1 MEKKEKQREK
11 LFQELIYL
19 LQDAKNNFSFYVSHG
34 YLNSEGIKIKMQII
48 KKYIELQNEKTILK
62 YLNKNRE
69 EDFIKLINLVENS
82 I

>member
-1 MEKKEKQREK
+1 
-11 LFQELIYL
+11 
-19 LQDAKNNFSFYVSHG
+19 
-34 YLNSEGIKIKMQII
+34 MQII